1 MSCSVLSWDY
11 PEKVVVCMDPE
22 VKKGSSWGGGGGG
35 SSLSTTLSKPT
46 KISFMEKL
54 VRCMFERQFLLG
66 SQGSGEFEQ
75 LKSLRTH
82 TDVSI

>member
-11 PEKVVVCMDPE
+11 PKKVVVCMDPA
-22 VKKGSSWGGGGGG
+22 VKKGSIWEAGGRRFATNY
-35 SSLSTTLSKPT
+35 SLERKPT
-46 KISFMEKL
+46 KISLMEKL

-75 LKSLRTH
+75 LK
-82 TDVSI
+82 